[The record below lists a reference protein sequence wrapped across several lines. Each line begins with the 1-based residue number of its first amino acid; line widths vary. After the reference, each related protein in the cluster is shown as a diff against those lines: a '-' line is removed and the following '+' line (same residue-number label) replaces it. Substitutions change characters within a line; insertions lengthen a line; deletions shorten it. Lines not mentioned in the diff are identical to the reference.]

1 MTAAATGP
9 LSGMRVVEL
18 AHHLAGPTCGIM
30 LADMGAD
37 VIKVERAPGGD
48 DSRRSIPPEQA
59 GESSA
64 FMMINRNKRGI
75 AVDLKNPAGRD
86 IVLKLIDRADVVTE
100 NYSRGVMERL
110 GLGYEF
116 LKSRNRGLVYCA
128 ISGFGRTG
136 PYADRR
142 GFDLVAQGMTGL
154 MSITGES
161 PERPPVKVGAPVTDI
176 TAGFLAAMGIIAAY
190 AHRLKTGEGQVVDT
204 SLFEA
209 GIIHTFWQSAITF
222 ATGEPPRAMGSAH
235 PLNAPYQAFQ
245 TADGWINVGGANQQ
259 TWLKLLDVLGAPELD
274 ADPRFASNKAR
285 MQNLTAL
292 QETLAPYF
300 KQQTSADW
308 LTRFDRAGVA
318 GGPILDLAQ
327 VHADPQTK
335 ARGMVAEVEHAKA
348 GHMKTLGPP
357 IKFSA
362 TPAAVR
368 RAAPLL
374 GQHTREVL
382 REIGY
387 DDAAIDRLEAE
398 GAVIGASRVRPPTR
412 GPGSGA

>member
-1 MTAAATGP
+1 MVAAAPGP
-9 LSGMRVVEL
+9 LAGVRVVEL

-37 VIKVERAPGGD
+37 VIKVERVPEGD
-48 DSRRSIPPEQA
+48 DSRRSVPPELG
-59 GESSA
+59 GESAA

-86 IVLKLIDRADVVTE
+86 VVLKLIDRADVVTE

-110 GLGYEF
+110 GLGYDF
-116 LKSRNRGLVYCA
+116 LRSRNRGLVYCT

-176 TAGFLAAMGIIAAY
+176 TAGFLAAMGILAAY
-190 AHRLKTGEGQVVDT
+190 AHRLKTGEGQIVDT

-222 ATGEPPRAMGSAH
+222 ATGAPPRAMGSAH

-259 TWLKLLDVLGAPELD
+259 TWLKLLDVLDAPDLNS
-274 ADPRFASNKAR
+274 DPRFASNKAR
-285 MQNLTAL
+285 MENLTAL
-292 QETLAPYF
+292 QATLAPYF
-300 KQQTSADW
+300 KKRASADW
-308 LTRFDRAGVA
+308 LARFDRAGVA

-348 GHMKTLGPP
+348 GRMKTLGPP

-387 DDAAIDRLEAE
+387 DEAAIDRLQAE
-398 GAVIGASRVRPPTR
+398 GAVIGD
-412 GPGSGA
+412 G